1 MILRAKQEHLAQA
14 AILAAEL
21 WPDNTPEE
29 LTAELEQLPPSE
41 CAVFLAV
48 ENGVPA
54 GFAQCQL
61 RHDYVE
67 GTHSSPVGYLE
78 GIYVRKDVRGRGLAR
93 ALLSACEDW
102 AREQGCLE
110 FASDCAVDN
119 GMSIAFHRSAGFD
132 EANRIVCFTK
142 ELRSR
147 CEQRGWSGARAS
159 AGPHCGPETSPSRSE
174 AARREQAQRDNRG
187 TAKQREL

>member
-1 MILRAKQEHLAQA
+1 MILKAKQEQLAQA
-14 AILAAEL
+14 AVLAAEL
-21 WPDNTPEE
+21 WPDNTPEG
-29 LTAELEQLPPSE
+29 LTAGLEQLAPSE
-41 CAVFLAV
+41 GAVFLAV
-48 ENGVPA
+48 ENGVTA

-67 GTHSSPVGYLE
+67 GTHGGPVGYLE
-78 GIYVRKDVRGRGLAR
+78 GIYVRKDFRGRGLAR

-102 AREQGCLE
+102 TREQGCLE

-142 ELRSR
+142 RL
-147 CEQRGWSGARAS
+147 
-159 AGPHCGPETSPSRSE
+159 
-174 AARREQAQRDNRG
+174 
-187 TAKQREL
+187 

>member
-1 MILRAKQEHLAQA
+1 MVLKAKQEHIAQA

-21 WPDNTPEE
+21 WSGGTPEE
-29 LTAELEQLPPSE
+29 LAADLETLSPSE
-41 CAVFLAV
+41 GAVFLAV
-48 ENGVPA
+48 ENGVTA

-67 GTHSSPVGYLE
+67 GTRSSPVGYLE
-78 GIYVRKDVRGRGLAR
+78 GIYVRKDFRGRGLAR
-93 ALLSACEDW
+93 ALLSACESW

-119 GMSIAFHRSAGFD
+119 GASITFHRSAGFD

-142 ELRSR
+142 RLGE
-147 CEQRGWSGARAS
+147 
-159 AGPHCGPETSPSRSE
+159 E
-174 AARREQAQRDNRG
+174 A
-187 TAKQREL
+187 

>member
-1 MILRAKQEHLAQA
+1 MILRAKQEHLAHA
-14 AILAAEL
+14 ATLAAEL
-21 WPDNTPEE
+21 WPDNTPAE
-29 LTAELEQLPPSE
+29 LMTELEQLSPSE
-41 CAVFLAV
+41 GAVFLAV
-48 ENGVPA
+48 ADGVTV

-78 GIYVRKDVRGRGLAR
+78 GVYVRKDFQGRGLAR

-110 FASDCAVDN
+110 FASDCALDN
-119 GMSIAFHRSAGFD
+119 GASIAFHRSAGFD

-142 ELRSR
+142 KLRENFSLTR
-147 CEQRGWSGARAS
+147 
-159 AGPHCGPETSPSRSE
+159 
-174 AARREQAQRDNRG
+174 
-187 TAKQREL
+187 